1 MPSID
6 QLREFVRTARE
17 GLSLLDE
24 QRAVI
29 VKGIEDMESLINA
42 MELARTKQ

>member
-6 QLREFVRTARE
+6 QLREFVRKARE
-17 GLSLLDE
+17 GLVLLDE

-29 VKGIEDMESLINA
+29 VKGIEDTESLINA
-42 MELARTKQ
+42 MESAGVKA

>member
-6 QLREFVRTARE
+6 QLREFVCKARE
-17 GLSLLDE
+17 GLALLDE

-29 VKGIEDMESLINA
+29 VKGIEATESLINA
-42 MELARTKQ
+42 MERARTKS